1 MGQADE
7 AGEDLGAEDE
17 MSRCAGRSR
26 DFNPVLWGISP
37 D

>member
-17 MSRCAGRSR
+17 MSPCDGRSK
-26 DFNPVLWGISP
+26 DFNPVLGCLSR